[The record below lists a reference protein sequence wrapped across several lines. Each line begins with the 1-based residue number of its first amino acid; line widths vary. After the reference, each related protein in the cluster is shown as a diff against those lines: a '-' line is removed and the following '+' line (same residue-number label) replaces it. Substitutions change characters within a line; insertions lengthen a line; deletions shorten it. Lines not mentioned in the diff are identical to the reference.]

1 MIHQH
6 ERLADRYG
14 WQGVFVY
21 RGEEMGVIFKN
32 GIMYGGVSPN
42 MASFSVG
49 TLTLD
54 SEDWVSGTGEYTQ
67 TVTLTVSV
75 DSDSKVD
82 LQPDSTA
89 IAQMIED
96 GTVGLYAVNTNGVVT
111 IHAIGEVPSEDLT
124 VQYTVFDQIELGEG
138 DAY

>member
-1 MIHQH
+1 MVGK
-6 ERLADRYG
+6 AF
-14 WQGVFVY
+14 FVY
-21 RGEEMGVIFKN
+21 RGENMGVIFKN

-82 LQPDSTA
+82 LQPDSTT

-96 GTVGLYAVNTNGVVT
+96 GTVGLYAVNTNGAVT
-111 IHAIGEVPSEDLT
+111 IHAIGEAPSEDLT
-124 VQYTVFDQIELGEG
+124 VQYTVFNQIEIAQEG
-138 DAY
+138 DTY